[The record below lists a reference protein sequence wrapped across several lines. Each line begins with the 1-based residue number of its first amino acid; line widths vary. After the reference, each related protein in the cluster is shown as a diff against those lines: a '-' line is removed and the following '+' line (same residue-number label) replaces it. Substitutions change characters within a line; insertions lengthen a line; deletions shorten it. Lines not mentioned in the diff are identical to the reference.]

1 MLKNRLVVYRAEKGW
16 TQQKLADR
24 VNVSRQTIANIERN
38 KYTPSVTLAFKIA
51 YAFNVKITDVFL
63 YSEEE

>member
-1 MLKNRLVVYRAEKGW
+1 MLKNRIVVFRAEKGW
-16 TQQKLADR
+16 TQQNLADQ
-24 VNVSRQTIANIERN
+24 VNVSRQTIANIEKG

-51 YAFNVKITDVFL
+51 YSFNVEITEVFS